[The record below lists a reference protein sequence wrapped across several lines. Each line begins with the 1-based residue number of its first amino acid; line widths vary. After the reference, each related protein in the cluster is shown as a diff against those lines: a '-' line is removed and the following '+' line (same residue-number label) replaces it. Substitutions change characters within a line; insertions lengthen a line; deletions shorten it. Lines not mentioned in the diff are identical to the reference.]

1 MQTGTHGGFV
11 LLPPVTPSFWEAW
24 GGIQGPLGG
33 PRYPQDNRGFQDT
46 LDEWNSTLDSE
57 AKNRTLKY
65 LIAFPWGFGWG
76 GATSLETGG
85 QSPEGPAY
93 NMNLHH

>member
-1 MQTGTHGGFV
+1 MRDSVPSLSFV
-11 LLPPVTPSFWEAW
+11 RTPFPCPVTPSFWEAW

-33 PRYPQDNRGFQDT
+33 PRYPQDNKGFQDT

-65 LIAFPWGFGWG
+65 LIALPWGLWLGWCHKLG
-76 GATSLETGG
+76 DWR
-85 QSPEGPAY
+85 PEPRRTCI
-93 NMNLHH
+93 